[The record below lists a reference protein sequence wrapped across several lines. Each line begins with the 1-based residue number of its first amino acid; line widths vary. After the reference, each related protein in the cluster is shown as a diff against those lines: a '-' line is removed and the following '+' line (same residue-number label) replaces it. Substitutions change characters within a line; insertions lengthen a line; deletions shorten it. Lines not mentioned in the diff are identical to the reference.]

1 MISNRRFFRDNR
13 LFELLVI
20 ICVILFDFLGY
31 YFNIDVFVDLFLKTI
46 VYCLYFYLLKQL
58 RDRVSDDEFPYEE
71 SFMNEEDILLST
83 LRIPFRSSPTKSLK
97 K

>member
-20 ICVILFDFLGY
+20 ICVILSDFLGY